1 MANVT
6 LREIDAQGPGS
17 ILEELSRRGAQ
28 QMLAQAMESEV
39 ALFIKKHAVSVRDI
53 LHGNPALSS
62 DLRYELVYGSKAQYL

>member
-1 MANVT
+1 
-6 LREIDAQGPGS
+6 
-17 ILEELSRRGAQ
+17 
-28 QMLAQAMESEV
+28 MLAQAMESEV